1 MMIIRYIE
9 PKDVNDLYL
18 LAQKAGFGLT
28 SLQPNIE
35 KLAARIDR
43 ACKTVAGELPKA
55 DQVYLFVLEDTE
67 LNKVV
72 GVCGIEVAL
81 GLKEPWY
88 NFHVG
93 TQVHASEPLSV
104 YKALPTL
111 YLSNDHTNCSELCTL
126 FLDPDYRLNKN
137 GKFLSK
143 VRFLFLSA
151 FRQYFEETIVAEM
164 RGYSD
169 ANGQSPFWNA
179 VGHKFF
185 DIEFTKADYLSGVG
199 QKAFIAELMPR
210 HPLYVDMLPDDAKA
224 AIGIVHPNTRPA
236 YNLLL
241 EEGLRYKGY
250 VDIFDGGATLQAD
263 IENLRA
269 IKESQSVVVQI
280 EQPENIAIG
289 DEPYIVA
296 NDDYQNYRAI
306 LVYSKPHQ
314 KILQLTQ
321 EQAKQLNAE
330 NSCLVRVLS
339 VQAKQVSSPEVVNKL
354 KETDH
359 LRMAVN

>member
-35 KLAARIDR
+35 KLNARIQR
-43 ACKTVAGELPKA
+43 ACDTVAGKLDKA

-164 RGYSD
+164 RGFSD
-169 ANGQSPFWNA
+169 ENGCSPFWDA

-185 DIEFTKADYLSGVG
+185 NIEFTKADYLSGVG

-210 HPLYVDMLPDDAKA
+210 HPLYVDMLPEAAKTV
-224 AIGIVHPNTRPA
+224 IGLVHPNTQPA

-269 IKESQSVVVQI
+269 IKESQSVTVQI
-280 EQPENIAIG
+280 EQPENIVLE

-296 NDDYQNYRAI
+296 NDDYENYRAI
-306 LVYSKPHQ
+306 LVYSRPDQ
-314 KILQLTQ
+314 NQLLITP
-321 EQAKQLNAE
+321 EQAKQLNIQN
-330 NSCLVRVLS
+330 NSLARMLNIKIKEAS
-339 VQAKQVSSPEVVNKL
+339 HVQS
-354 KETDH
+354 
-359 LRMAVN
+359 

>member
-28 SLQPNIE
+28 SLQPNME
-35 KLAARIDR
+35 KLAARIER

-67 LNKVV
+67 LSKVV

-104 YKALPTL
+104 YNALPTL

-169 ANGQSPFWNA
+169 VNGQSPFWNA

-185 DIEFTKADYLSGVG
+185 NIEFTKADYLSGIG

-224 AIGIVHPNTRPA
+224 AIGMVHPNTRPA

-269 IKESQSVVVQI
+269 IKESQILTVKIVEPSHLSL
-280 EQPENIAIG
+280 G
-289 DEPYIVA
+289 DEHYIVA
-296 NDDYQNYRAI
+296 NDDYENYRAI
-306 LVYSKPHQ
+306 VVYRAPYQ
-314 KILQLTQ
+314 NRIQLSL
-321 EQAKQLNAE
+321 EQAKHLNVQNGAE
-330 NSCLVRVLS
+330 VRILS
-339 VQAKQVSSPEVVNKL
+339 INVPHASKSKAINRLENNQ
-354 KETDH
+354 H
-359 LRMAVN
+359 LQMAVN

>member
-1 MMIIRYIE
+1 MKII
-9 PKDVNDLYL
+9 L
-18 LAQKAGFGLT
+18 LKKPLRTALCNKA
-28 SLQPNIE
+28 
-35 KLAARIDR
+35 
-43 ACKTVAGELPKA
+43 
-55 DQVYLFVLEDTE
+55 
-67 LNKVV
+67 
-72 GVCGIEVAL
+72 
-81 GLKEPWY
+81 
-88 NFHVG
+88 
-93 TQVHASEPLSV
+93 
-104 YKALPTL
+104 
-111 YLSNDHTNCSELCTL
+111 
-126 FLDPDYRLNKN
+126 DPDYRLNKN

-169 ANGQSPFWNA
+169 VNGQSPFWNA

-185 DIEFTKADYLSGVG
+185 NIEFTKADYLSGIG

-224 AIGIVHPNTRPA
+224 AIGMVHPNTRPA

-269 IKESQSVVVQI
+269 IKESQILTVKIVEPSHLSL
-280 EQPENIAIG
+280 G

-306 LVYSKPHQ
+306 VVYSTPYQ
-314 KILQLTQ
+314 DQIQLSL
-321 EQAKQLNAE
+321 EQAKELNAQNGAEVRILSINVQQASKSKAINRLE
-330 NSCLVRVLS
+330 NTQYL
-339 VQAKQVSSPEVVNKL
+339 Q
-354 KETDH
+354 
-359 LRMAVN
+359 MAVN

>member
-1 MMIIRYIE
+1 
-9 PKDVNDLYL
+9 
-18 LAQKAGFGLT
+18 
-28 SLQPNIE
+28 
-35 KLAARIDR
+35 
-43 ACKTVAGELPKA
+43 
-55 DQVYLFVLEDTE
+55 
-67 LNKVV
+67 
-72 GVCGIEVAL
+72 
-81 GLKEPWY
+81 
-88 NFHVG
+88 
-93 TQVHASEPLSV
+93 
-104 YKALPTL
+104 
-111 YLSNDHTNCSELCTL
+111 
-126 FLDPDYRLNKN
+126 
-137 GKFLSK
+137 
-143 VRFLFLSA
+143 
-151 FRQYFEETIVAEM
+151 M

-269 IKESQSVVVQI
+269 MKESQSVAVQI
-280 EQPENIAIG
+280 EQPENIAVG
-289 DEPYIVA
+289 DESYIVA
-296 NDDYQNYRAI
+296 NDDYENYRAI

-314 KILQLTQ
+314 NILQLTQ
-321 EQAKQLNAE
+321 EQAKQLSVE
-330 NSCLVRVLS
+330 NGSLVRVLS
-339 VQAKQVSSPEVVNKL
+339 VQVKPVSSPEVANKL
-354 KETDH
+354 KETNH
-359 LRMAVN
+359 FQMAVN

>member
-35 KLAARIDR
+35 KLNARIQR
-43 ACKTVAGELPKA
+43 ACDTVAGKLDKA

-151 FRQYFEETIVAEM
+151 FRQFFEETIVAEM
-164 RGYSD
+164 RGFSD
-169 ANGQSPFWNA
+169 ENGCSPFWDA

-185 DIEFTKADYLSGVG
+185 NIEFTKADYLSGVG

-210 HPLYVDMLPDDAKA
+210 HPLYVDMLPEAAKTV
-224 AIGIVHPNTRPA
+224 IGLVHPNTQPA

-269 IKESQSVVVQI
+269 IKESQSVTVQI
-280 EQPENIAIG
+280 EQPENIVLE

-296 NDDYQNYRAI
+296 NDDYENYRAI
-306 LVYSKPHQ
+306 LVYSRPDQ
-314 KILQLTQ
+314 NQLLITP
-321 EQAKQLNAE
+321 EQAKQLNIQN
-330 NSCLVRVLS
+330 NSLARMLNIKIKEAS
-339 VQAKQVSSPEVVNKL
+339 HVQS
-354 KETDH
+354 
-359 LRMAVN
+359 